1 MAYAYFHKTDEAFQF
16 VSLTQQDCDWN
27 YEYEIDGATTDQIYE
42 LQDGVPVLVGAVDTS
57 AGDPK
62 AAFVL
67 NGLREDRNRR
77 LKETDW
83 WANSDLTMTAEQT
96 AYRQALRDITDTY
109 TSLED
114 VVWPTKP

>member
-1 MAYAYFHKTDEAFQF
+1 MAYIYFHNSSNEFQY
-16 VSLTQQDCDWN
+16 VSETQLDHDWLT
-27 YEYEIDGATTDQIYE
+27 EYEVDGATKMQVYE
-42 LQDGVPVLVGAVDTS
+42 LQDGVPVLVGTNTAPTPEELAQMDLDNLRWVR
-57 AGDPK
+57 
-62 AAFVL
+62 
-67 NGLREDRNRR
+67 NGL

-96 AYRQALRDITDTY
+96 AYRQALRDITDSY